1 MAVEEAST
9 AIVLA
14 AHRNGVSQ
22 IVVKPYSLDTAF
34 SELLGQQMGL

>member
-1 MAVEEAST
+1 VEEASA

-14 AHRNGVSQ
+14 AHRSGVSQ
-22 IVVKPYSLDTAF
+22 ILVKPYGMDAAF